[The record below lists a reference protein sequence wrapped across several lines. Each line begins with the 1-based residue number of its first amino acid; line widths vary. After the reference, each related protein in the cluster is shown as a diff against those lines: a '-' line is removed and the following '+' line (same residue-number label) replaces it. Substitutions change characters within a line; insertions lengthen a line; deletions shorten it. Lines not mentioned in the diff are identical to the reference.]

1 MIKIFAGLKGS
12 GKTKN
17 LIELVNAAQESTSGC
32 VVCIEKGTKL
42 IHEINNKTRLV
53 DISEYNIET
62 ADQLY
67 GFVCGALSANFDI
80 TDLFIDSALKIC
92 AEDLEGLEKFANTVK
107 PILEARNVN
116 FTMTISVEL
125 EKVPASLKA
134 YIA

>member
-17 LIELVNAAQESTSGC
+17 LIELVNAAQDKTSGC
-32 VVCIEKGTKL
+32 VVCIEKGSKL
-42 IHEINNKTRLV
+42 MHEINNKTRLV
-53 DISEYNIET
+53 DISEYKIET

-92 AEDLEGLEKFANTVK
+92 AEDLDGLEKFANAVK
-107 PILEARNVN
+107 PVLEARNVN
-116 FTMTISVEL
+116 FTMTISVEV
-125 EKVPASLKA
+125 EKVPASLKEFLA
-134 YIA
+134 

>member
-17 LIELVNAAQESTSGC
+17 LIELVNAAQEATSGC

-53 DISEYNIET
+53 DISEYSVDT
-62 ADQLY
+62 AEKLY

-92 AEDLEGLEKFANTVK
+92 AEDLAGLEKFALAVK

-116 FTMTISVEL
+116 FTMTISVEV
-125 EKVPASLKA
+125 EKVPASLKEYLA
-134 YIA
+134 

>member
-17 LIELVNAAQESTSGC
+17 LIELVNAAQEATSGC
-32 VVCIEKGTKL
+32 VVCIEKGSKL
-42 IHEINNKTRLV
+42 MHEINNKTRLV
-53 DISEYNIET
+53 DISEYAVDSAEK
-62 ADQLY
+62 LY

-92 AEDLEGLEKFANTVK
+92 AEDLAGLEKFANDVK

-116 FTMTISVEL
+116 FTMTISVEV

-134 YIA
+134 YLA

>member
-17 LIELVNAAQESTSGC
+17 LIDLVNAAQETTSGC
-32 VVCIEKGTKL
+32 VVCIEKGSKL

-53 DISEYNIET
+53 DISEYKVET
-62 ADQLY
+62 AEQLY

-92 AEDLEGLEKFANTVK
+92 AEDLAGLEKFANDVK
-107 PILEARNVN
+107 PVLEAANVN
-116 FTMTISVEL
+116 FTMSISIEV
-125 EKVPASLKA
+125 EKVPASLKEYLA
-134 YIA
+134 

>member
-12 GKTKN
+12 GKTKH
-17 LIELVNAAQESTSGC
+17 LIEMVNAAQDKTTGC

-53 DISEYNIET
+53 DISEYSIDSAEK
-62 ADQLY
+62 LY

-92 AEDLEGLEKFANTVK
+92 AEDMDGLEKFANDVK
-107 PILEARNVN
+107 VLLESRNVN
-116 FTMTISVEL
+116 FTMTISAEVE
-125 EKVPASLKA
+125 KIPASLKEYLA
-134 YIA
+134 

>member
-17 LIELVNAAQESTSGC
+17 LIDLVNAAQEATSGC
-32 VVCIEKGTKL
+32 VVCIEKGNKL
-42 IHEINNKTRLV
+42 MHEINNKTRLV
-53 DISEYNIET
+53 DISEYAIET
-62 ADQLY
+62 AEQLY

-92 AEDLEGLEKFANTVK
+92 AEDLEGLEKFANAVK

-134 YIA
+134 YLA

>member
-17 LIELVNAAQESTSGC
+17 LIDLVNAAQEATSGC
-32 VVCIEKGTKL
+32 VVCIEKGNKL
-42 IHEINNKTRLV
+42 MHEINNKTRLV
-53 DISEYNIET
+53 DISEYAVGT

-92 AEDLEGLEKFANTVK
+92 AEDLEGLEKFAVAVK

-116 FTMTISVEL
+116 FTMTISVEV
-125 EKVPASLKA
+125 EKVPASLKEYLA
-134 YIA
+134 

>member
-17 LIELVNAAQESTSGC
+17 LIELVNAAQDATSGC
-32 VVCIEKGTKL
+32 VVCIEKGNKL
-42 IHEINNKTRLV
+42 MHEINNKTRLV
-53 DISEYNIET
+53 DISEYAVENAEK
-62 ADQLY
+62 LY

-92 AEDLEGLEKFANTVK
+92 GEDVEGLEKFATAVL

-116 FTMTISVEL
+116 FTMTISIEVDKL
-125 EKVPASLKA
+125 PASLKA
-134 YIA
+134 YLA

>member
-17 LIELVNAAQESTSGC
+17 LIELVNAAQEATSGC
-32 VVCIEKGTKL
+32 VVCIEKGNKL
-42 IHEINNKTRLV
+42 MHEINNKTRLV
-53 DISEYNIET
+53 DISEYAVDT

-92 AEDLEGLEKFANTVK
+92 AEDLAGLEKFALAVK
-107 PILEARNVN
+107 PILEARNVS
-116 FTMTISVEL
+116 FTMTASVEV
-125 EKVPASLKA
+125 EKIPASLKE
-134 YIA
+134 YLV